1 MAAPRL
7 IYRKGSRIAYDIQG
21 EGPLVVLVQGLGMT
35 GRSWMRT
42 PARLAEAGYTVVTVD
57 NRGAGRSEVPL
68 PPYRMR
74 DMARDVIAVMD
85 HVGQGPAVVA
95 GISLGGMIAQHV
107 TLLAAD
113 AVRGLVLAATTC
125 GPPFGRLPRP
135 HVLTTI
141 LRGLSGDRRAQL
153 ATRKFLVHA
162 SSLERDPHLFREFD
176 RVVAQEGVHRLGV
189 FGQIAAAAGHN
200 TFFKLRSI
208 RCPVEILSGDSDVL
222 VPTANAHILGRR
234 IRHARVTI
242 LPNAGH
248 AFPIEYPNAIPDAIQ
263 RVHEQASR

>member
-7 IYRKGSRIAYDIQG
+7 IYRKGSRIAYDMQG
-21 EGPLVVLVQGLGMT
+21 EGPLVVLIQGLGMT
-35 GRSWMRT
+35 GRNWLGA
-42 PARLAEAGYTVVTVD
+42 PARLADAGFTVVTVD

-74 DMARDVIAVMD
+74 EMARDVIAVME
-85 HVGQGPAVVA
+85 HIRRGPAVVA

-107 TLLAAD
+107 TLLARD

-135 HVLTTI
+135 RVLTTI
-141 LRGLSGDRRAQL
+141 LRGLTGDRRAML
-153 ATRKFLVHA
+153 ATRAFLVHA
-162 SSLERDPHLFREFD
+162 SSLARDPHLFREFD
-176 RVVAQEGVHRLGV
+176 RVVVQEGVHRIGV
-189 FGQIAAAAGHN
+189 IGQIAAAAGHN
-200 TFFKLRSI
+200 TFFQLRSI
-208 RCPVEILSGDSDVL
+208 RCPVEILSGDADVL

-248 AFPIEYPNAIPDAIQ
+248 AFPLEYPDAIPDAIQ
-263 RVHEQASR
+263 RVHALASA